1 MKKEIKIFCFGF
13 GQVAKSF
20 IKKLLQKKINFRLST
35 TNTKKTEFKK
45 IGNKKY
51 ISYYF
56 FDDKFDSDLLD
67 DLSTSNKILISIP
80 PRDGKDLVL
89 KSFFK
94 NFKKNNF
101 DWITYLSAT
110 SVYGNKNGKWVNENS
125 SLNPSSKR
133 GLSRLKAEKDWLN
146 FQKKFNLPIQI
157 FRLAGIYSLENNILK
172 RLNSGSLTVVKKSK
186 HYFSRIFV
194 DDIAEILI
202 LSLKKFNPGEIYNI
216 CDNYPCSNE
225 EIAKYASNLINI
237 DLPKKI
243 NFKDLK
249 NKILKD
255 FYKDSKK
262 ISNRKMKSFFR
273 YKLKYPT
280 YKEGLNMIKNH
291 MV

>member
-1 MKKEIKIFCFGF
+1 MKKILITRKLIQSSEEFAEKNFEVQLNQKDSILSKEEI
-13 GQVAKSF
+13 
-20 IKKLLQKKINFRLST
+20 IKKSQGCDGILSSIT
-35 TNTKKTEFKK
+35 
-45 IGNKKY
+45 
-51 ISYYF
+51 
-56 FDDKFDSDLLD
+56 DKFDSDLIN

-125 SLNPSSKR
+125 SLTPSSKR

-216 CDNYPCSNE
+216 CDNHPCSNE

-237 DLPKKI
+237 DLPKKV

-262 ISNRKMKSFFR
+262 ISNRKMKSFFK